1 MLDEV
6 KHAEATGW
14 DGIWIADHFMPNTA
28 DKVGLTQEC
37 LTVLA
42 GIAAVVPRVRL
53 GTLVVGN
60 TYRNP
65 AVLAK
70 QAAQVDIISGG
81 RLILGMGAGWQ
92 ENEHDAYDIPF
103 YTVGGRLRRLEE
115 SVQVLRS
122 LFDND
127 RTDFE
132 GRYYKIKD
140 APLTPKPVQ
149 AKLPILIGGGGEKKT
164 MRIAA
169 QYADEWN
176 TWGRPSTLARKGAVL
191 EQHLLRP
198 RPRPVDD
205 QALLPGP
212 RPHSP
217 NDKAEIERGSRPSG
231 QPTLAGSVE
240 FLRDAMGQYQEA
252 SIDEFILPDFNMGPD
267 LGKRK
272 ETYDRFMEEVAAK
285 FRTKHRGKTC
295 HCECIGMSAS
305 DAKPKQSRALGC
317 SISPS

>member
-1 MLDEV
+1 MKFSAWPRTVYPWSEVLDEV

-14 DGIWIADHFMPNTA
+14 DGVWIADHFMPNTE
-28 DKVGLTQEC
+28 DRKGPTQEC

-42 GIAAVVPRVRL
+42 AIAASVPRVRL

-70 QAAQVDIISGG
+70 QAAQVDVISGG

-115 SVQVLRS
+115 SIQVLRS

-127 RTDFE
+127 RTNFE
-132 GRYYKIKD
+132 GRYYNLKD
-140 APLTPKPVQ
+140 APLDPKPVQ
-149 AKLPILIGGGGEKKT
+149 TKLPMLVGGGGEKKT

-176 TWGRPSTLARKGAVL
+176 TWGRPSTLARKSAVL
-191 EQHLLRP
+191 EQHLEDLKRDP
-198 RPRPVDD
+198 STIKRSTQALVLITED
-205 QALLPGP
+205 QAEI
-212 RPHSP
+212 
-217 NDKAEIERGSRPSG
+217 DKAAGG
-231 QPTLAGSVE
+231 MPTLAGSIE

-252 SIDEFILPDFNMGPD
+252 KIDEFILPDFNMGPD
-267 LGKRK
+267 YQKRI
-272 ETYDRFMEEVAAK
+272 ETFDRFMEEVAPG
-285 FRTKHRGKTC
+285 FR
-295 HCECIGMSAS
+295 
-305 DAKPKQSRALGC
+305 D
-317 SISPS
+317 